1 MALERWDIRKIKGEV
16 KRKIHSRAALKGIDI
31 GEEIAYLL
39 ESTEE
44 LELLKKL
51 KTVENVEGSK

>member
-1 MALERWDIRKIKGEV
+1 MALERWDIRKIEGAV

-44 LELLKKL
+44 LERLKKFR
-51 KTVENVEGSK
+51 TVKK

>member
-1 MALERWDIRKIKGEV
+1 MALERWDIRKIEGQV

-39 ESTEE
+39 ESAEE
-44 LELLKKL
+44 LERLKKL
-51 KTVENVEGSK
+51 KAVEKVEGK